1 MRRRSNGRSSTDTHF
16 HTEPPPPLPHRFFAI
31 LALVSATVAGIA
43 VFTAH
48 REGPAPPVAESSR
61 ALGAGPAGAVTQWS
75 WNGIRERDE
84 APPRPRTT
92 FSGGP
97 GATALADGL
106 ASAPAGFEPISA
118 QQGPPHRR
126 MYPGELPG
134 RYPFYW
140 TRAIYSG
147 WGRGWRGQSWAI
159 DYPKGDQQFILVL
172 KRLVRLDAYD
182 WDNAVRLDD
191 PDLRRFPVLYAVEV
205 GGMELTQPEVEGLR
219 AYLDAGGFLIVD
231 DFWGD
236 EWFAWEHNIRRVY
249 PDRPIVDIGLDHPI
263 YSAYYDITEIKQ
275 VPARGRGIYGR
286 PTEEC
291 YGCYPAVRGIYD
303 DDGRLMVVINWNT
316 DLGDAWEWAEDP
328 SYPLEYSTYAY
339 EMGANMIVYAMSH

>member
-1 MRRRSNGRSSTDTHF
+1 MHGISAPEPSGVRPSRPTSQSAWSSV
-16 HTEPPPPLPHRFFAI
+16 PR
-31 LALVSATVAGIA
+31 
-43 VFTAH
+43 TA
-48 REGPAPPVAESSR
+48 P
-61 ALGAGPAGAVTQWS
+61 
-75 WNGIRERDE
+75 RERVPGPYELPSPETRASLPSPGPSPD
-84 APPRPRTT
+84 AFALRSPQDPR
-92 FSGGP
+92 
-97 GATALADGL
+97 
-106 ASAPAGFEPISA
+106 
-118 QQGPPHRR
+118 HRR
-126 MYPGELPG
+126 MLPGELPG

-147 WGRGWRGQSWAI
+147 WRRGGWRGQSWAI

-172 KRLVRLDAYD
+172 KRLVQLDAYD
-182 WDNAVRLDD
+182 WDNAVALDD
-191 PDLRRFPVLYAVEV
+191 PALRRFPVLYAVEV
-205 GGMELTQPEVEGLR
+205 GGMELTEPEVEGLR
-219 AYLDAGGFLIVD
+219 GYLDAGGFLIVD
-231 DFWGD
+231 DFWGN
-236 EWFAWEHNIRRVY
+236 EWMAWEYNIRRVY
-249 PDRPIVDIGLDHPI
+249 PDRPIVDIGLDHPL
-263 YSAYYDITEIKQ
+263 YSAYYDIEEIKQ